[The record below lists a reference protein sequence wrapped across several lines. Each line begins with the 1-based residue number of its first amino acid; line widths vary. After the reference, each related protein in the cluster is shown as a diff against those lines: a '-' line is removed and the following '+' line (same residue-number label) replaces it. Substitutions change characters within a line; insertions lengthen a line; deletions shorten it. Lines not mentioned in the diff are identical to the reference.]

1 MKKYHLLVASIA
13 LLGLSSCSDFL
24 EEEPKSTLTTK
35 DFYKNEGQAR
45 QAVNGAYR
53 NLAGSNVT
61 GYEVREIPND
71 LLKRATW
78 DEANGL
84 ANFTYTASN
93 NYITTM
99 WQGHYAVIK
108 DCNSAIERIEAGKD
122 NIPNWERYLAE
133 ARGIRAF
140 LYFDLVRWFGDVPL
154 VLTETK
160 TLADLQVPRAPQA
173 EVFKQIIDDFK
184 YCMEHTMDKGDTSHG
199 Y

>member
-99 WQGHYAVIK
+99 WQGKTIFPT
-108 DCNSAIERIEAGKD
+108 GKD
-122 NIPNWERYLAE
+122 
-133 ARGIRAF
+133 
-140 LYFDLVRWFGDVPL
+140 
-154 VLTETK
+154 
-160 TLADLQVPRAPQA
+160 
-173 EVFKQIIDDFK
+173 
-184 YCMEHTMDKGDTSHG
+184 TSQRPEG
-199 Y
+199 